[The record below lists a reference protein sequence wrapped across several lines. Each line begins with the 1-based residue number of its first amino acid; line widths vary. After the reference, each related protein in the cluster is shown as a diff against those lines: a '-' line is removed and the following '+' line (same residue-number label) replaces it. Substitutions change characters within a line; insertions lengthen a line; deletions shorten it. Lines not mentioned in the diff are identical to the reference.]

1 MARLVTLAVVA
12 ALFAVDG
19 TPANTIDRR
28 ALEDSHH
35 SHHDSHADD
44 GEDGGHG
51 HDDEEDLPWEWAG
64 VFDTSS
70 DGSKYTWTAQKIE
83 SSDGAFA
90 YLEEKM
96 DMVVLPAPDA
106 TEEALRALQEEAAHS
121 FEEACAEADPG
132 ATITPAADAC
142 HELHM
147 DTNAIESSFYI
158 DASGPVAIFT
168 QHSPMDFYYQRPD
181 NKGIYYMR
189 DNKGMNVKPVAEL
202 PEKSHHSSSS
212 SSSTPWGVSIGASF
226 VVLVCTLVGV
236 VFVAPQVALLRE
248 KNPAPLSIGTNAFA
262 AGALLATAFYLMMFE
277 ATHLIVYEDESEAAG
292 MWGTMILL
300 GILAAPICDLAI
312 QMIREFIL
320 GRADDDA
327 LGAKNAAAD
336 GAIEDKTE
344 NGHAPKGD
352 AVRVASPAK
361 RTRVLVGI
369 LLAEFMH
376 NLCDGI
382 VIGAAFKGCS
392 NTIGWTITTATVYHE
407 LAQEISDYLVLIDP
421 SQGNLKPLMALL
433 LNFLSGT
440 SVIFGVIIV
449 LASDVDMRAKGMLL
463 AFGGGVYIYIAAV
476 ECMPRV
482 YELAKD
488 TKLRLLALFLF
499 CLGCVGIG
507 LVLLDHEHCVPDSDK
522 DGGSSGGHD
531 GHAH

>member
-28 ALEDSHH
+28 ALEGDDHDD
-35 SHHDSHADD
+35 HHDDHHGDS
-44 GEDGGHG
+44 EDG

-64 VFDTSS
+64 VFATSS
-70 DGSKYTWTAQKIE
+70 AGSKYTWTAQKVE

-121 FEEACAEADPG
+121 FEEACAEVDPG
-132 ATITPAADAC
+132 ATITPAEDAC
-142 HELHM
+142 FELHM
-147 DTNAIESSFYI
+147 DTNAIESSFFI
-158 DASGPVAIFT
+158 DASGAVAIFT

-189 DNKGMNVKPVAEL
+189 DNRGMNVEPVAEL
-202 PEKSHHSSSS
+202 PEKPHHSSSS
-212 SSSTPWGVSIGASF
+212 SSSTPWGVSIGAAF
-226 VVLVCTLVGV
+226 VVLVCTLIGV
-236 VFVAPQVALLRE
+236 VFVAPQVVRLRE
-248 KNPAPLSIGTNAFA
+248 EQNPASLSIGINAFA

-277 ATHLIVYEDESEAAG
+277 ATHLIVYEDEWEAAG

-312 QMIREFIL
+312 QIIREYIL

-344 NGHAPKGD
+344 NGRAPEGD
-352 AVRVASPAK
+352 DAERVASPVK
-361 RTRVLVGI
+361 QTRVLVGI
-369 LLAEFMH
+369 LLSDFMH
-376 NLCDGI
+376 NLVDGI
-382 VIGAAFKGCS
+382 LIGAAFKGCS
-392 NTIGWTITTATVYHE
+392 NTTGWTIAAATVYHE
-407 LAQEISDYLVLIDP
+407 LAQEISDYLVLTDRA
-421 SQGNLKPLMALL
+421 QGNLKPLMALF
-433 LNFLSGT
+433 LNFITGT
-440 SVIFGVIIV
+440 SVIFGVIIIM
-449 LASDVDMRAKGMLL
+449 ASDVDMRAKGFLL

-476 ECMPRV
+476 ECLPRV

-507 LVLLDHEHCVPDSDK
+507 LVLLDHDHCVPDSGE

-531 GHAH
+531 DHAH